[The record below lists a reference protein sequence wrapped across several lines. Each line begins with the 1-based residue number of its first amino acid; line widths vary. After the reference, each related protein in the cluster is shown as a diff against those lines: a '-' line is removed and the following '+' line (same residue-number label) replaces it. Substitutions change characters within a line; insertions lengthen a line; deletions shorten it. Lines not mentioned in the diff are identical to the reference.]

1 MGGER
6 SHSIWAAAGFVFH
19 LNKVSLKPAAV
30 HIEVG
35 HMSDLVA
42 VLEAVKEA
50 VRAGELDA
58 QIEQGSGSLR
68 DGFKKT

>member
-1 MGGER
+1 
-6 SHSIWAAAGFVFH
+6 
-19 LNKVSLKPAAV
+19 
-30 HIEVG
+30 
-35 HMSDLVA
+35 MSDLVA